1 MGTRNWKWKARFS
14 SSGFGAL
21 AMAASSGEIL
31 TVVGDGNVL
40 LTFDHA
46 AQGTTFSS
54 QGIAGLQPGEQ
65 ILAIDFRPASGRL
78 FALGSSNRTYL
89 IDPVMGTAAAVGH
102 GASTPALAGWQF
114 IYSGALDSRPRD
126 STSVTAVIRN

>member
-1 MGTRNWKWKARFS
+1 VRTRNWKWKARFL

-21 AMAASSGEIL
+21 AAAASSGEIL

-54 QGIAGLQPGEQ
+54 QGITGLQPGEQ

-78 FALGSSNRTYL
+78 FALGSSNRTYR
-89 IDPVMGTAAAVGH
+89 IDPATGAAAAVGH
-102 GASTPALAGWQF
+102 GAMTPALAGWQF
-114 IYSGALDSRPRD
+114 VYSGALDSKPRG
-126 STSVTAVIRN
+126 STSVTAAIRN